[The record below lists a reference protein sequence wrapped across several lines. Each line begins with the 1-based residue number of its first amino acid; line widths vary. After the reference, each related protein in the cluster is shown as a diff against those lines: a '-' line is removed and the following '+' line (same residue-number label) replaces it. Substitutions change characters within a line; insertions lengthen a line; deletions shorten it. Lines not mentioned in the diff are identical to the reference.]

1 MRAIILL
8 PLLFAVACGG
18 GDETEKNAAQP
29 RAESLAAGMWELTS
43 EVTTL
48 ESLDDGAP
56 RIDTPVGTRATAS
69 VCVGSSRP
77 PTAFFAGEGF
87 ACAHDNYYVRRG
99 RLNVT
104 LRCSREG
111 LPGSISIL
119 AEGTFEAE
127 SLEFQRHVST
137 ALSGSGDVRI
147 ASRVTGRRT
156 GDCPAGESQ
165 GNQTGNQAAE

>member
-1 MRAIILL
+1 MRAIAIL
-8 PLLFAVACGG
+8 PLLFAAACGG
-18 GDETEKNAAQP
+18 GGETEKNAAQP
-29 RAESLAAGMWELTS
+29 KAESLTAGMWELTS

-48 ESLDDGAP
+48 DSLDEGSP
-56 RIDTPVGTRATAS
+56 RIDTPVGTRSTAS

-87 ACAHDNYYVRRG
+87 ACAYDNYYVRRG

-127 SLEFQRHVST
+127 SLEFQRHLST

-165 GNQTGNQAAE
+165 GNQAGNQASE